1 MFRSTWFVSR
11 KAFFVKA
18 ALIALVL
25 LAAAA
30 YFRANYRIG
39 IATQAS
45 TCLPGWRV
53 FIVNLND
60 RVPTRGEVYA
70 FRANGIAVNINGQVF
85 FPDGTLL
92 AKEVAGVPGDR
103 ITVTTATTNVNDTE
117 KGQGL
122 ALSRTLQRQA
132 ESFVRNEHV
141 PNGHYFFMGRT
152 YDSYDGRYWGY
163 VRADQIIGRATKL
176 F

>member
-1 MFRSTWFVSR
+1 MSLPSWFVSR
-11 KAFFVKA
+11 RAFLLKA
-18 ALIALVL
+18 AIVTAVV
-25 LAAAA
+25 LAATG

-53 FIVNLND
+53 FLVDLND
-60 RVPTRGEVYA
+60 RRPSRGDVYA
-70 FRANGIAVNINGQVF
+70 FRASGIEVQLDGHRF

-92 AKEVAGVPGDR
+92 AKEVAGMPGDL
-103 ITVTTATTNVNDTE
+103 ISVTEATTSVNGTP

-122 ALSRTLQRQA
+122 ALSRTLKR
-132 ESFVRNEHV
+132 EPKSFVRDAQV
-141 PNGHYFFMGRT
+141 PVGHYFFMGRT

-163 VRADQIIGRATKL
+163 VRADQIIGRAIKL